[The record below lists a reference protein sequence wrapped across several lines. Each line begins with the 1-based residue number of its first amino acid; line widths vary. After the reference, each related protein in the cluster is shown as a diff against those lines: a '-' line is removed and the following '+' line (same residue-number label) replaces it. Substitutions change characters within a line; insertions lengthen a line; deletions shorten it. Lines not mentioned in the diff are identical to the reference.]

1 MSEKNQLAVIYCR
14 VSSERQEKEGTIESQ
29 IEELEKIVALNGDVL
44 VQKYIDDGYSG
55 DLLERPALDQLRI
68 DATKRLFSRVYMLDV
83 SRLARKYYV
92 SAVIIED
99 LKKHGIEIVFKDK
112 KLGESPQ
119 DEFFFG
125 IEGLTAQYNKALLL
139 DKFRMGKLF
148 KVRSGNIL
156 GNTPPYGYNYIKDEK
171 SRNGWYEINEKE
183 AEIVRLIFS
192 IYTSE
197 NCSGIGGVRTEL
209 YEKNIKNRSGSNSW
223 SQSMIARIIS
233 NETYI
238 GTTYWGKFKSVEGD
252 SKNGYRRLKNT
263 KRVQKAKEEWLAIEV
278 SPIIDKGIF
287 SKAEVRRATNKSL
300 SPNKIKNPY
309 LLRGLMSHSCGA
321 RMYSKKCHGQKY
333 YLCSAKRN
341 AFPEASE
348 CVDSRHYNGTL
359 LEDLVWNEF
368 RKIILSPNMLFRRM
382 KQKIENKG
390 TQNQKIEQQIFNI
403 DSSISKIVEKRGRLL
418 SAYSEGAITLQDL
431 KTKMEEIDAENKK
444 LSAEKNQLENLA
456 FQAHENPPEKV
467 DLASFSEKIKE
478 SVNNADFLKRQIIL
492 RNFIDKITVNQ
503 DTALIQA
510 VLPKELLVAST
521 STLS

>member
-1 MSEKNQLAVIYCR
+1 MSDKNQLVASYSR
-14 VSSERQEKEGTIESQ
+14 VSSSRQENEKTIDSQ
-29 IEELEKIVALNGDVL
+29 ISEVEKAISVAGDVL
-44 VQKYIDDGYSG
+44 VKKYTDDGYSG
-55 DLLERPALDQLRI
+55 ELLERPALDQLRT
-68 DATKRLFSRVYMLDV
+68 DASKKLFSKIYILSPD
-83 SRLARKYYV
+83 RLARKHHH
-92 SAVIIED
+92 AAIILED
-99 LKKHGIEIVFKDK
+99 LSRYGIEVVFVNRPIGETMEDK
-112 KLGESPQ
+112 LLFNVQSVFAEY
-119 DEFFFG
+119 E
-125 IEGLTAQYNKALLL
+125 KAKIL
-139 DKFRMGKLF
+139 DRLRRGKLF
-148 KVRSGNIL
+148 KVNRGSVL

-197 NCSGIGGVRTEL
+197 NCSGIGGVRREL
-209 YEKNIKNRSGSNSW
+209 YERNIKNRSGSSSW
-223 SQSMIARIIS
+223 SQSMIARIVS

-252 SKNGYRRLKNT
+252 SNNGYRRLKNT

-278 SPIIDKGIF
+278 PPIIDKDIF
-287 SKAEVRRATNKSL
+287 NKAEVRRATNKSL
-300 SPNKIKNPY
+300 SPNKTKNPY

-321 RMYSKKCHGQKY
+321 KMYSKKCHGQKY
-333 YLCSAKRN
+333 YLCSARRN
-341 AFPEASE
+341 AFPQISE
-348 CVDSRHYNGTL
+348 CTDSRHYNGVL

-368 RKIILSPNMLFRRM
+368 RKIILSPNMLLRRM
-382 KQKIENKG
+382 KQKIENKE
-390 TQNQKIEQQIFNI
+390 TQNQKIEQQILNI
-403 DSSISKIVEKRGRLL
+403 NSSLSKIVEKRGRLL

-431 KTKMEEIDAENKK
+431 KTKMEEIDTENKN
-444 LSAEKNQLENLA
+444 LSAEKNKLENLA
-456 FQAHENPPEKV
+456 LKAQENPPEKV

-478 SVNNADFLKRQIIL
+478 SLNNADFLKRQIIL